1 MAVIK
6 EYKSGGTTIKICDDY
21 LPKTEGEKNLR
32 FSMLDNVMLRL
43 IESQIGRG
51 IIDIERRNEESE
63 NSE

>member
-32 FSMLDNVMLRL
+32 FSMLDDVMLRL
-43 IESQIGRG
+43 IESQIDRG